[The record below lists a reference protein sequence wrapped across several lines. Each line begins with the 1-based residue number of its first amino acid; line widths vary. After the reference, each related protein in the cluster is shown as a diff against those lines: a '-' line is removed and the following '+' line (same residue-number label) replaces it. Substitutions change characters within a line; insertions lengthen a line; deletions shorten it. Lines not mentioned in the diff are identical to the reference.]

1 METLTEDD
9 LDRLTKIENQLLRL
23 RKREAANTNSLI
35 YDFGEAI
42 KEVHS
47 IRQRLQAR
55 FGVDIDTDLDGSLW

>member
-9 LDRLTKIENQLLRL
+9 LDRLTKTENQLIRL
-23 RKREAANTNSLI
+23 RKREAANTNSLV

-42 KEVHS
+42 EEVHK

-55 FGVDIDTDLDGSLW
+55 FGKAIDNDLDGSSW